1 GPAGGA
7 GRGVPA
13 AACVVGPACAASGA
27 RPPAV
32 HAQSPAWLLAP
43 ARPPTRRPWP
53 QRPARGGPARRGR
66 RRRAGRTAVSALW
79 LVAPSSS
86 PPRAGAHPCA
96 PLASPTPGASRP
108 PLAPTPLGARRGRP
122 PPSPPGPPGPRPP
135 PGLPP
140 LGHVWP
146 EPLWGPAAGALHQ
159 RPQAHRCLSR
169 GPAGGHAPPLS
180 LAPPAVRLARGSPV
194 GRAGLLLRPR
204 GHPQRAAVG

>member
-53 QRPARGGPARRGR
+53 KRPARGGPARRGR
-66 RRRAGRTAVSALW
+66 RRRAVRTAVSALW
-79 LVAPSSS
+79 LGAPSSS
-86 PPRAGAHPCA
+86 PPPSGAP
-96 PLASPTPGASRP
+96 PRPPPASPTPRP
-108 PLAPTPLGARRGRP
+108 
-122 PPSPPGPPGPRPP
+122 PRPP
-135 PGLPP
+135 PRPP
-140 LGHVWP
+140 PRG
-146 EPLWGPAAGALHQ
+146 GPGACALHP
-159 RPQAHRCLSR
+159 RPQAHRCLRR
-169 GPAGGHAPPLS
+169 GPAGVHAPPLS

-194 GRAGLLLRPR
+194 GRAGRLLRPR
-204 GHPQRAAVG
+204 GHTPRAAVGHGGSRRALRRPLWAS